1 MDGAAIVQ
9 LSRDRDERA
18 IPAAS
23 AEYGTYCTAIAES
36 ILGSAEDAE
45 ECVNDPYLNAWSAFR
60 LTGRTFCS
68 HSLEGS
74 SGTCR

>member
-9 LSRDRDERA
+9 LCRDRDERA

-45 ECVNDPYLNAWSAFR
+45 RHAADL
-60 LTGRTFCS
+60 
-68 HSLEGS
+68 
-74 SGTCR
+74 